1 MPVTYSEV
9 TPDDASGLETIA
21 HLHREL
27 LPFGPMAKLGTGF
40 LRDFCYRQLLSD
52 GLLRATVAWADDT
65 PAGFVAWTDMSIT
78 FHRTAIKSHLLLV
91 SALTVRAV
99 LTDPAV
105 ITRLPRAVRLMF
117 DRRGEQRSW
126 DDPSAEVLAI
136 GVRREYAR
144 SRVGQRLSV
153 GLIEHAATALVA
165 QGFNDMRMLVDAD
178 NRAPLLLYHS
188 LGAAFERYQQAGL
201 PVTLVTLP
209 LPLPRK
215 AKSLPARRSFDG
227 GEVS

>member
-1 MPVTYSEV
+1 MTVTFREV
-9 TPDDASGLETIA
+9 TPEDAAGLETIA
-21 HLHREL
+21 QLHREL
-27 LPFGPMAKLGTGF
+27 LPFGPMAKLGVGF
-40 LRDFCYRQLLSD
+40 LRDFCYRQLLND
-52 GLLRATVAWADDT
+52 GLLRATVAWVEDI
-65 PAGFVAWTDMSIT
+65 PAGFVAWTDRSIT

-105 ITRLPRAVRLMF
+105 VARLPRALRLMF

-126 DDPSAEVLAI
+126 NDPSAEVLAI

-153 GLIEHAATALVA
+153 GLIEHAATELVTE
-165 QGFNDMRMLVDAD
+165 GFTEMRMLVDAD

-209 LPLPRK
+209 LPLV
-215 AKSLPARRSFDG
+215 LPGQSRTASMSGAR
-227 GEVS
+227 GEGS